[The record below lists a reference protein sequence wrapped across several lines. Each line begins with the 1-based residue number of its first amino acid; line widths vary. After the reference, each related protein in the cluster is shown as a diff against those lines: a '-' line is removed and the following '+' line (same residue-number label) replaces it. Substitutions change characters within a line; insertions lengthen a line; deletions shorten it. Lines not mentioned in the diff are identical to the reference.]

1 MSYNNI
7 NEKILKKLEK
17 FSKNSSELKMCIELL
32 EHELSWTDIDDPPI
46 KREFTHT
53 LTKFFPL
60 GENDHV

>member
-17 FSKNSSELKMCIELL
+17 FSKNASELKMCKELL
-32 EHELSWTDIDDPPI
+32 EHELSWTDIHNPPF
-46 KREFTHT
+46 KREFSHT